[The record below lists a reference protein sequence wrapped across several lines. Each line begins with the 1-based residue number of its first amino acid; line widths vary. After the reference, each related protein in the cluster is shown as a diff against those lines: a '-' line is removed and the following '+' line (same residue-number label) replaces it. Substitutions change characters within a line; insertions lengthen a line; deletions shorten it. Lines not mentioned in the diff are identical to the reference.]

1 VVQFKGRE
9 MQHTDLGRQLMSK
22 FCASLSDIAVV
33 ERPPIVEGRTMFA
46 YLGPK
51 KLDKGKKSSN
61 AESKNKNN
69 AAPVI

>member
-1 VVQFKGRE
+1 
-9 MQHTDLGRQLMSK
+9 MSK
-22 FCASLSDIAVV
+22 FCASLSEIAVV

-51 KLDKGKKSSN
+51 KLDKGKKPNN

-69 AAPVI
+69 AAPIR